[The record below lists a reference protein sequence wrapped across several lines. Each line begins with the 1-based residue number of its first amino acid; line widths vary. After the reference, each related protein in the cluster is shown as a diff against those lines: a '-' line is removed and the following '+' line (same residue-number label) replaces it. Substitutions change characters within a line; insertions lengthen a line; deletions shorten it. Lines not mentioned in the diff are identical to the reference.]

1 MASPVIYNA
10 LSSQNPTKKKTYNGL
25 ADSMLGTNPQFNQGI
40 PSTPKLP
47 QNYGF
52 NDLAGYEEQR
62 RSALGGQFQNQINQ
76 ARTGIE
82 SQYGTA
88 LKGYQDTS
96 AQRRA
101 ALASSLTD
109 QAQKNFQLQ
118 NPGILE
124 DLNSRGVFSSPT
136 AVAQAQ
142 AQAMKE
148 LELANQSKLTDFD
161 AQQRAYEDELNKNR
175 LNELNQLSL
184 AGTSANIQSQQDAL
198 DAGLDLRRGGLEATR
213 QDAAASREEAMARD
227 LAKQQQRNQLTNSL
241 IGVGGSLAGAALP
254 SLLGRGGGGGGFF
267 GGGGGGSSLFGLGA
281 GATATG
287 VATPGVAAGSTL
299 FPGGIG
305 AVGTGSTSATGA
317 GGAAGIGLG
326 SLAAGGAGY
335 YGATKI
341 SPASQKG
348 DQASMNVGGAIGGVG
363 GAVFGGPAGAA
374 LGSAV
379 GTLAGKA
386 SNRLVTGIDDKLGNT
401 AGSIAR
407 YSNVLTGAPAVYNK
421 AKELIK
427 DPKQTIARSLGGGS
441 HTDTKGSDAW
451 AVNMDPN
458 EYAQKLGTPGYGVS
472 FDSNQ
477 KGSAENRLNAA
488 VSALSPAQLVARYS
502 SGNDGQRTAADR
514 RFKKIYDQG
523 VQMVGRPITPDEM
536 ESLLNMQVA

>member
-213 QDAAASREEAMARD
+213 QDAAASREETMARD
-227 LAKQQQRNQLTNSL
+227 LAAKQQRNQLTNSL

-254 SLLGRGGGGGGFF
+254 SLLSK
-267 GGGGGGSSLFGLGA
+267 GGSGLLVPGAASTGSFGTNYLMENGGTASLSPTAASTTAPASAGFTPGIGSLA
-281 GATATG
+281 GA
-287 VATPGVAAGSTL
+287 
-299 FPGGIG
+299 GIG
-305 AVGTGSTSATGA
+305 AAILSRAADKKVTAATGS
-317 GGAAGIGLG
+317 GAAGT
-326 SLAAGGAGY
+326 AAGVLANPIGAQ
-335 YGATKI
+335 I
-341 SPASQKG
+341 
-348 DQASMNVGGAIGGVG
+348 N
-363 GAVFGGPAGAA
+363 
-374 LGSAV
+374 
-379 GTLAGKA
+379 LAK
-386 SNRLVTGIDDKLGNT
+386 NLVTNPKDTI
-401 AGSIAR
+401 
-407 YSNVLTGAPAVYNK
+407 NK
-421 AKELIK
+421 AF
-427 DPKQTIARSLGGGS
+427 GGGS